1 MPNDCIQ
8 KMVKIFTDSE
18 PFQKVILIKYHS
30 ACKDKHFSR
39 HESTVCRL
47 FRFSSKTGGNRPSAY
62 CIRYRFSALGPE
74 LSPRRVAIRVVFH
87 QNSTVVEHRSPIN
100 KGLPTRKKKKTHH
113 LRPKTPPTA
122 LRSRG
127 NCPPK
132 SSGICTDF
140 LLVSISPLCRWP
152 SRAERPYPRL
162 WPAIGHEKARAFCPG
177 QTLSP

>member
-74 LSPRRVAIRVVFH
+74 LSPRRVAIWVVFFK
-87 QNSTVVEHRSPIN
+87 NSTTPH
-100 KGLPTRKKKKTHH
+100 TKT
-113 LRPKTPPTA
+113 A
-122 LRSRG
+122 
-127 NCPPK
+127 
-132 SSGICTDF
+132 SG
-140 LLVSISPLCRWP
+140 SPLPRFECGKRAKLLLPQPPPPYAPEAIAPLLKAEYVKFFPCVAWCSVPRAAP
-152 SRAERPYPRL
+152 SMRIR
-162 WPAIGHEKARAFCPG
+162 GHGATCDMI
-177 QTLSP
+177 

>member
-74 LSPRRVAIRVVFH
+74 LPPRRVAIWVVFH
-87 QNSTVVEHRSPIN
+87 QNSTVTESRMPCLSAFS
-100 KGLPTRKKKKTHH
+100 GWGARKRAPLQFSLHPPPYAPEAIATPARAVYVRKFYLRRLTHVWMPFH
-113 LRPKTPPTA
+113 AKQ
-122 LRSRG
+122 
-127 NCPPK
+127 
-132 SSGICTDF
+132 
-140 LLVSISPLCRWP
+140 
-152 SRAERPYPRL
+152 PYPRS
-162 WPAIGHEKARAFCPG
+162 WPA
-177 QTLSP
+177 

>member
-62 CIRYRFSALGPE
+62 GNWLRFSALGPE
-74 LSPRRVAIRVVFH
+74 LTPRRVAIWVVFH
-87 QNSTVVEHRSPIN
+87 QNSTVTE
-100 KGLPTRKKKKTHH
+100 
-113 LRPKTPPTA
+113 
-122 LRSRG
+122 
-127 NCPPK
+127 
-132 SSGICTDF
+132 
-140 LLVSISPLCRWP
+140 
-152 SRAERPYPRL
+152 
-162 WPAIGHEKARAFCPG
+162 
-177 QTLSP
+177 